1 MRLEDELKS
10 RFRNDYQKARLNVY
24 VTSAYLSVQMME
36 FMKKHKTSPAQY
48 NILRILRGQE
58 SKQLCI
64 GEIKS
69 RMLDKNSDVSRIVDR
84 LVAKSLVERKERKD
98 DRRQKDIKITSKG
111 LSLLSEM
118 DGEEVAMDSKLHT
131 LTENEVKTLNELLDK
146 IRSTE

>member
-1 MRLEDELKS
+1 
-10 RFRNDYQKARLNVY
+10 
-24 VTSAYLSVQMME
+24 
-36 FMKKHKTSPAQY
+36 
-48 NILRILRGQE
+48 
-58 SKQLCI
+58 
-64 GEIKS
+64 
-69 RMLDKNSDVSRIVDR
+69 MLDKNSDVSRIVDR

-131 LTENEVKTLNELLDK
+131 LTEKEVKTLNELLDK